1 MIEIL
6 DYNLRKKDIL
16 RKYTFCQYE
25 RCFRDIGEFTINAV
39 LEDENKYLLDKSQ
52 QYYILFNSQDFGMI
66 ESVEKDSDSEYEKT
80 ITIKGRMA
88 NVLFTKRV
96 INGTLNF
103 SGNSAQYINELVT
116 QNLVKESNK
125 ERYVNIDIQ
134 YNDKQYLFEHSSNI
148 NKQITGGYL
157 WDEMQ
162 KVLEQDSNGIDFVPV
177 LGIGYDNTGMIV
189 NTNILK
195 WMLNII
201 AGKDRTKGNSQGYEP
216 ILFSQSLS
224 NIERTTYGMSSK
236 GYTNYAYVAGEGEG
250 SERKW
255 IEVAVNKNAGR
266 VNGGKYVNNKKG
278 WNRAELW
285 IDARDLQSEDENG
298 NVISDAEY
306 EQLLI
311 QRANQKAVE
320 NNLEE
325 SYEATLTEGA
335 LVRYKL
341 GKDYNLGDFVTIV
354 DDELGISVNAQVIKV
369 TISEQNGRT
378 IVDITFTYGKIVRDK
393 VQEISNNANKLEEV
407 NNTVKYLES
416 NAKVIANDKV
426 SYGNKKLL
434 WSGTLKKG
442 NTVNLGSND
451 WNKYVLFGAK
461 TSDGNMMML
470 GLRCDSGTTAYIS
483 FFCGSDNGTI
493 TYLYKGNT
501 EISNTNIFKNVSISR
516 HKYVEYQGDSGNAIN
531 VDITELWGIM

>member
-6 DYNLRKKDIL
+6 NYNLVKTNIL

-39 LEDENKYLLDKSQ
+39 LDEENIYLLDKTK
-52 QYYILFNSQDFGMI
+52 QYYALFDSKYLGMI
-66 ESVEKDSDSEYEKT
+66 ENVGKDSDSEYDKT

-103 SGNSAQYINELVT
+103 SGNSSEYINELVT
-116 QNLVKESNK
+116 QNLVKESDK

-134 YNDKQYLFEHSSNI
+134 YKDKQYLFEHSSNI

-162 KVLEQDSNGIDFVPV
+162 KMLEQDSNGIEFVPV
-177 LGIGYDNTGMIV
+177 TTTPKISSWALT
-189 NTNILK
+189 
-195 WMLNII
+195 II

-216 ILFSQSLS
+216 VIFSQSLS
-224 NIERTTYGMSSK
+224 NIERTTYNINSK

-255 IEVAVNKNAGR
+255 IVQRINKNAGR
-266 VNGGKYVNNKKG
+266 ENVSGYIPNIDG

-285 IDARDLQSEDENG
+285 VDARDLQSKDENG
-298 NVISDAEY
+298 NAVSDADY

-335 LVRYKL
+335 PIRYKL
-341 GKDYNLGDFVTIV
+341 GKDYNLGDFVTII

-369 TISEQNGRT
+369 TISEQNGRI
-378 IVDITFTYGKIVRDK
+378 IVDITFAYGKIVRDK

-416 NAKVIANDKV
+416 NAKVIVNDKV

-470 GLRCDSGTTAYIS
+470 GLRCDSGTTTYIS

-493 TYLYKGNT
+493 SYLYKGNT
-501 EISNTNIFKNVSISR
+501 EISNTNIFKNVSVSR
-516 HKYVEYQGDSGNAIN
+516 HKYLEYQGDSGNAIN

>member
-1 MIEIL
+1 M
-6 DYNLRKKDIL
+6 
-16 RKYTFCQYE
+16 
-25 RCFRDIGEFTINAV
+25 
-39 LEDENKYLLDKSQ
+39 
-52 QYYILFNSQDFGMI
+52 
-66 ESVEKDSDSEYEKT
+66 
-80 ITIKGRMA
+80 
-88 NVLFTKRV
+88 
-96 INGTLNF
+96 
-103 SGNSAQYINELVT
+103 
-116 QNLVKESNK
+116 
-125 ERYVNIDIQ
+125 
-134 YNDKQYLFEHSSNI
+134 
-148 NKQITGGYL
+148 
-157 WDEMQ
+157 
-162 KVLEQDSNGIDFVPV
+162 LEQDSNGIEFVPV
-177 LGIGYDNTGMIV
+177 TTTPKISSWALT
-189 NTNILK
+189 
-195 WMLNII
+195 II

-216 ILFSQSLS
+216 VIFSQSLS
-224 NIERTTYGMSSK
+224 NIERTTYNINSK

-255 IEVAVNKNAGR
+255 IVQRINKGAGR
-266 VNGGKYVNNKKG
+266 DNMTSYIQNIDG

-285 IDARDLQSEDENG
+285 VDARDLQSEDENG
-298 NVISDAEY
+298 NAISDSDY
-306 EQLLI
+306 EKLLI

-335 LVRYKL
+335 PIRYKL
-341 GKDYNLGDFVTIV
+341 GKDYNLGDFVTII

-369 TISEQNGRT
+369 TISEQNGRI
-378 IVDITFTYGKIVRDK
+378 IVDITFAYGKIVRDK

-483 FFCGSDNGTI
+483 FSVV
-493 TYLYKGNT
+493 L
-501 EISNTNIFKNVSISR
+501 
-516 HKYVEYQGDSGNAIN
+516 
-531 VDITELWGIM
+531 IMVQ